1 MGGGQRIDVRG
12 VSNALCFSLLVHF
25 IYGPLDPVNPY
36 PEFLELYR

>member
-1 MGGGQRIDVRG
+1 MGVEQVRA
-12 VSNALCFSLLVHF
+12 VSNLRLFPFLVHF

>member
-1 MGGGQRIDVRG
+1 MVGSRRIDVRA
-12 VSNALCFSLLVHF
+12 VNNSFLLPFPVHF